1 MHEVIDANAPVQS
14 PADAELETGPS
25 PSKKAKCSA
34 SDARAMPSD
43 AAELAGANL
52 EFKNESRAGPAFEP
66 SSKHVIFIEL
76 CAGSAVLS
84 SFAKRKGYSVTPV
97 DYKRNRHEPKCQL
110 VQLDLSKD
118 HAWEVLENIICSCD
132 VVCVHCAPP
141 CGACSRARGIPMPDG
156 SPGPQPLRSSAYPL
170 GVPDMSPNDK
180 AKVDT
185 ANRLY
190 NVWESLSCF
199 WIATKLLG
207 SLKIRPTV
215 CCGNFDTLHMP
226 LNMDS
231 LLIVMPVH
239 SEVQGIRKRR
249 S

>member
-84 SFAKRKGYSVTPV
+84 SFAKRKGYSVMPV

-110 VQLDLSKD
+110 VQLDLLKD
-118 HAWEVLENIICSCD
+118 HAWESWNILFVL
-132 VVCVHCAPP
+132 VTLCVFTVLLRAARAAVHGGYQCRTGRRDPSL
-141 CGACSRARGIPMPDG
+141 CGA
-156 SPGPQPLRSSAYPL
+156 
-170 GVPDMSPNDK
+170 
-180 AKVDT
+180 
-185 ANRLY
+185 
-190 NVWESLSCF
+190 
-199 WIATKLLG
+199 
-207 SLKIRPTV
+207 
-215 CCGNFDTLHMP
+215 
-226 LNMDS
+226 
-231 LLIVMPVH
+231 VH
-239 SEVQGIRKRR
+239 THLVSQI
-249 S
+249 